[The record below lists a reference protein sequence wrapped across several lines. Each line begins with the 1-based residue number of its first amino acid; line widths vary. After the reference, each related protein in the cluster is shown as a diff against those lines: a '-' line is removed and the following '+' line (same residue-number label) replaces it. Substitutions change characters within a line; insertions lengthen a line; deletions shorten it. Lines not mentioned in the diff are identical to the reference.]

1 MHATKNGQAKSGRL
15 PPVSKGANGSLDRGA
30 DGRFA
35 VGNRGGPGNPFV
47 RRLAT
52 LRKAVT
58 DAVDEGRLR
67 RIMRKLASMAEA
79 GDLHAAEIVLAYA
92 VGKPTAAVDPD
103 AVDRLELEA
112 LLSGPRVDE
121 VALTLLGRATAGDA
135 LEMIRGALNEE
146 GRVELLRAG
155 LLALLN
161 KRGDHSGQPRTYDAG
176 PSK

>member
-15 PPVSKGANGSLDRGA
+15 PPVSNGANGSLDRGA

-112 LLSGPRVDE
+112 ILAGPRMDLL
-121 VALTLLGRATAGDA
+121 AATLLGTASPGDA
-135 LEMIRGALNEE
+135 LRMLKESLGEAGRG
-146 GRVELLRAG
+146 ELLRTG
-155 LLALLN
+155 LLNLLDRRSTN
-161 KRGDHSGQPRTYDAG
+161 GQPRTYDVPAG
-176 PSK
+176 K